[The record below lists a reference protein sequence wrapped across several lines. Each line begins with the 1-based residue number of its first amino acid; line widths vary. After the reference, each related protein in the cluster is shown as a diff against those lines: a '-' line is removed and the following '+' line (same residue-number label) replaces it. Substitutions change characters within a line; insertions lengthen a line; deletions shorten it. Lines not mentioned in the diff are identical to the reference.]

1 MATSG
6 AILSLDAV
14 GKQDLYLDSP
24 NPKDSL
30 FNYTLPERHSKFVK
44 YEKVQR
50 LTRPSTTAPTESW
63 PFGKTVT
70 TLLNPQELG
79 DIMTDLVIRFE
90 LPELLDARWR
100 LSTYCRNIAWS
111 LLDSVNIRVDE
122 LDIET
127 IYGDS
132 MMIYYNLYADT
143 SERRALDAGLGGDGT
158 GGPQTVYLVLPTFFN
173 QRNPLPLCA
182 IHKQKIR
189 LSITLNPPSA
199 FSNTT
204 DVISIPHFDVIMTV
218 ADLTLQERQMIISK
232 DIERAFTLAVR
243 QPTQEIPEDTGEA
256 RVKFNL
262 VGSDKVKTIV
272 WFFRRDIFEQLTDI
286 DYFNQRMNLSN
297 VVSDDQAEQDL
308 NPIMST
314 ADIYINGESSL
325 SPLVDVSRT
334 NISTRNYYK
343 YNPNFKPPIKDVYT
357 YTFALNP
364 MDTAPSG
371 LLDMGKTNSNASF
384 IQVRLNSQVTE
395 TVQFHGYYIL
405 DRRYTI
411 SRGFMSTS

>member
-24 NPKDSL
+24 DPHDSL
-30 FNYTLPERHSKFVK
+30 FHYTLPERHSKFAK

-50 LTRPSTTAPTESW
+50 LTRPSTTALTESW

-70 TLLNPQELG
+70 TFLNPQELG
-79 DIMTDLVIRFE
+79 DIMTDLVIRVQ

-100 LSTYCRNIAWS
+100 LSTYCKDIAWS
-111 LLDSVNIRVDE
+111 LLDNVNIRIDE

-143 SERRALDAGLGGDGT
+143 SERRALKAGVGGDGT

-173 QRNPLPLCA
+173 HKNPFPLCA

-189 LSITLNPPSA
+189 MSMSFNPPSA
-199 FSNTT
+199 FSDTT
-204 DVISIPHFDVIMTV
+204 DVISIPHIDVIMTV
-218 ADLTLQERQMIISK
+218 ADLTLQERQMLISK
-232 DIERAFTLAVR
+232 DIERVFTLAIR
-243 QPTQEIPEDTGEA
+243 QPIQEIPEDTGEA

-262 VGSDKVKTIV
+262 VGSDNVKTIV

-297 VVSDDQAEQDL
+297 VVSDDQDDQNL

-314 ADIYINGESSL
+314 ADIYINNNSSL
-325 SPLVDVSRT
+325 SPLVDVSRS

-343 YNPNFKPPIKDVYT
+343 FNPNFRPPLKDIYS

-364 MDTAPSG
+364 MNTAPSG
-371 LLDMGKTNSNASF
+371 LLDMSKTNSNGSF
-384 IQVRLNSQVTE
+384 LQVKLNKLVTE
-395 TVQFHGYYIL
+395 AVQFHGYYII
-405 DRRYTI
+405 DKKFTI
-411 SRGFMSTS
+411 SRGFMSSS